1 MSDYYTLQ
9 PGNPDNLDRVTGR
22 ALFTPTGETGAID
35 LGDVKLHEFAAEV
48 RRRPVV
54 RAGRYGLI
62 ERGNDVVAVTGISYR
77 LELQEALAENL
88 RTVLFAEP
96 LTMIEQGAQA
106 STPVAFADVVKGR
119 VYDLELLHITSCVV
133 TVNGELCVAGRDY
146 ELDDMDGTLRILPHG
161 IIRAGSTVVATVS
174 TLPIRTHRIKA
185 LAATAPLQRRG
196 AMKIVERDGRW
207 TDYTAGPLPRVITF
221 PCTLSRDAD
230 EARESS
236 TMAGHSLLAVPTGP
250 LVIHTR
256 SVAELRRVARAQVV
270 TVGTSHRQIGSLH
283 IEGSFCIR

>member
-35 LGDVKLHEFAAEV
+35 LGDVRLHEFAAEV

-62 ERGNDVVAVTGISYR
+62 ERGSDVVAVTGISYR

-88 RTVLFAEP
+88 RASLFAVP
-96 LTMIEQGAQA
+96 LTMIEQGAQVA
-106 STPVAFADVVKGR
+106 TPVALAAVVKGR
-119 VYDLELLHITSCVV
+119 VYDLGFLHITSCVV
-133 TVNGELCVAGRDY
+133 TVNGDPCVAGRDY
-146 ELDDMDGTLRILPHG
+146 ELDEMDGTLRVTPRG
-161 IIRAGSTVVATVS
+161 IIREGATVVAAVS

-196 AMKIVERDGRW
+196 TMKIIERDGRW

-221 PCTLSRDAD
+221 PCTLSREAD
-230 EARESS
+230 EPRESS
-236 TMAGHSLLAVPTGP
+236 TFAGHSLLAVPTGP

-256 SVAELRRVARAQVV
+256 SVSELRRVERGAVV
-270 TVGTSHRQIGSLH
+270 TVGTSHRQIGSLRV
-283 IEGSFCIR
+283 EGSFCIR